1 MGESVSAVVLERV
14 GQVYGGTAVLRGLSG
29 RMQKGVLHLLVG
41 PNGSGKSTL
50 LRIVAGL
57 LSPSFGQVEYEGVAR
72 SRIREAIGLVSHELL
87 TYGELT
93 VEENLRLGSGLY
105 AAGEQDVEQAMNRF
119 GLGAVRDR
127 MVSKLSRGQRQR
139 VSLARAL
146 LHRPSLV
153 LLDEPT
159 TGLDEQGVA
168 AIVRVVRQEVA
179 SERVVIVVTHDPSY
193 FDIRER
199 QIWRLEKGRWA

>member
-1 MGESVSAVVLERV
+1 MILFDAVTKTYPKATRPALSEVSLEVERGEFVFIV
-14 GQVYGGTAVLRGLSG
+14 GSS
-29 RMQKGVLHLLVG
+29 
-41 PNGSGKSTL
+41 GSGKSTL

-119 GLGAVRDR
+119 GLGTARDR
-127 MVSKLSRGQRQR
+127 MVPNRSRGQRNR
-139 VSLARAL
+139 VSLGRSL

-153 LLDEPT
+153 
-159 TGLDEQGVA
+159 
-168 AIVRVVRQEVA
+168 R
-179 SERVVIVVTHDPSY
+179 
-193 FDIRER
+193 
-199 QIWRLEKGRWA
+199 

>member
-1 MGESVSAVVLERV
+1 
-14 GQVYGGTAVLRGLSG
+14 
-29 RMQKGVLHLLVG
+29 MQKGVLHLLVG